1 MTVGMLGRKVGM
13 MRLYD
18 GNGRVRPVTAVELGP
33 NLVTQIRSTDRDGYS
48 AIQVGFTGDRKRMTR
63 PERGHLQQAG
73 IDQTLTM
80 LREVET
86 DGTEFTLG
94 QEIRVDAFTPG
105 EFVDVTATSKGRGFS
120 GGMRRW
126 NFRGAP
132 ATHGGKK
139 PRGPGSVGAGTY
151 PGKTWKGQKMAGH
164 MGARRKTVRN
174 LLVVLI
180 DPTRNL
186 LMIQGSVPG
195 PNGALVEVNMA
206 SRPALADF
214 DPPAAF
220 APPDDSASLVAT
232 DDAEAEA
239 TDDEATDAVVDGEA
253 TADEAADE
261 APVEEAAAAEDEAPA
276 DDSTD
281 EAAEETDAPANDD
294 ADADS
299 DEADDDATDDAA
311 DEEEKSE

>member
-33 NLVTQIRSTDRDGYS
+33 NLVTQIRSTERDGYS
-48 AIQVGFTGDRKRMTR
+48 AIQVGYSGDRKRMTR

-80 LREVET
+80 LREVEM

-195 PNGALVEVNMA
+195 PNGGLVEVNMA

-220 APPDDSASLVAT
+220 APLEDYEASVAT

-239 TDDEATDAVVDGEA
+239 IDDEATDAAVDGEA
-253 TADEAADE
+253 MTDD
-261 APVEEAAAAEDEAPA
+261 APAEEAAADATAEEAPA
-276 DDSTD
+276 DDSAE
-281 EAAEETDAPANDD
+281 EAAEETDAPADDD
-294 ADADS
+294 ADAKS
-299 DEADDDATDDAA
+299 DESDDAAADDAAA

>member
-48 AIQVGFTGDRKRMTR
+48 AIQVGFSGDRKRMTR

-105 EFVDVTATSKGRGFS
+105 EFVDVTATSKGRGFA

-139 PRGPGSVGAGTY
+139 PRSPGSVGAGTY

-195 PNGALVEVNMA
+195 PNGGLVQVNMA

-214 DPPAAF
+214 EPPAAF
-220 APPDDSASLVAT
+220 APPEGYDELIAAD
-232 DDAEAEA
+232 EAEA
-239 TDDEATDAVVDGEA
+239 IDDEATDAAVDGEA
-253 TADEAADE
+253 TAEDTVDDAPAEEATDDATDDAAPTDDSTAEAAE
-261 APVEEAAAAEDEAPA
+261 ATDAPA
-276 DDSTD
+276 DDDT
-281 EAAEETDAPANDD
+281 
-294 ADADS
+294 DADS
-299 DEADDDATDDAA
+299 DEADDDAA